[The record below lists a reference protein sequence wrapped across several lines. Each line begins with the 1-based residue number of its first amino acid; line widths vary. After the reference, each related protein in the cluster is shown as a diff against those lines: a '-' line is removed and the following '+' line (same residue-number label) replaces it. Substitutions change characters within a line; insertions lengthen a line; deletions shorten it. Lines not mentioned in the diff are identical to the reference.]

1 MSGGPAQAA
10 LSERSGFRPPSP
22 RFFFSSR
29 LLFLLR
35 SETGYRDALTTTGTP
50 FPLAPC
56 LGVPLLFF
64 YFILYFLHPF
74 CSPRRVVVWETDRFD
89 STGHIIASETE
100 EVIFRILG
108 TSDRGMICCMICL
121 RGLEDAHDLNE
132 AARAPAAGE
141 LQALAH
147 FVFIRVIL
155 S

>member
-35 SETGYRDALTTTGTP
+35 SETRVSRRAYHDRHSIPTCAL
-50 FPLAPC
+50 FRCSPL
-56 LGVPLLFF
+56 VF
-64 YFILYFLHPF
+64 YFLHPF
-74 CSPRRVVVWETDRFD
+74 CSPSPRRVVVWETDRFD
-89 STGHIIASETE
+89 STGHIIASEFE
-100 EVIFRILG
+100 EDIFRILG
-108 TSDRGMICCMICL
+108 TSDRGMICL
-121 RGLEDAHDLNE
+121 RGLEDAHDPTRRRGRLLL
-132 AARAPAAGE
+132 GE